1 MASVPNG
8 VDNPSTPTKSK
19 VKFVSRE
26 AVWRRFQTYVVALR
40 PWSFTASITPVALGT
55 VLAYKTSQ
63 EFSLTIFII
72 TCLTALCVH
81 AAGNLVNTYFDFV
94 RGIDKKVDSDD
105 RTLVDMILT
114 PDDVATL
121 GGVFYIFGCLG
132 FFTLTLISP
141 ARMEHLA
148 LIYFGGLSSS
158 FLYTGGLGLKYIA
171 LGDILIM
178 FTFGP
183 LSVIFSYLSQT
194 GYLSLVP
201 TLYAFPLAM
210 NTEAI
215 LHCNNTRDMDSDKKA
230 GIVTLA
236 ILLGKTGSYILYIV
250 LLFVPYTIFCL
261 MGIHCSKWMFL
272 PVLTIFMAF
281 KEDRQFRQGVY
292 NPKNNAKL
300 NLLLGI
306 LYTIGCILSD
316 RLAFRTLL

>member
-8 VDNPSTPTKSK
+8 VEKHAQRNNSEAHFLSK
-19 VKFVSRE
+19 E
-26 AVWRRFQTYVVALR
+26 AVWRQFQQYVVALR
-40 PWSFTASITPVALGT
+40 PWSFTASFTPVALGST
-55 VLAYKTSQ
+55 LAYKTSE
-63 EFSLTIFII
+63 EFSLSVFII
-72 TCLTALCVH
+72 TCLTALSVH
-81 AAGNLVNTYFDFV
+81 AAGNLVNTYFDYV
-94 RGIDKKVDSDD
+94 RGIDKKVNSDD

-121 GGVFYIFGCLG
+121 GGVFYIFGCMG
-132 FFTLTLISP
+132 FFILTLISP

-178 FTFGP
+178 LTFGP
-183 LSVIFSYLSQT
+183 LTVIFSYLSQT

-201 TLYAFPLAM
+201 MLYAFPLAL

-215 LHCNNTRDMDSDKKA
+215 LHCNNTRDMISDKKA

-236 ILLGKTGSYILYIV
+236 ILLGKTGSYLLYVV
-250 LLFVPYTIFCL
+250 LVFAPYTIFCL

-281 KEDRQFRQGVY
+281 QEDRKFRQGIY
-292 NPKNNAKL
+292 NPKNTAKL
-300 NLLLGI
+300 NLILGLLYI
-306 LYTIGCILSD
+306 LGCALSD
-316 RLAFRTLL
+316 RLSFKSLL